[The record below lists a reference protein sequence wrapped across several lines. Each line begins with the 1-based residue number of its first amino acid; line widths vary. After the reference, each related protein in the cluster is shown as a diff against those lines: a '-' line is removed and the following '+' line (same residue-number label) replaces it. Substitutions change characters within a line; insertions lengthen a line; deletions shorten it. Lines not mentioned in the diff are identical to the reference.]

1 MIKNIIFDIG
11 NVLVQNPNFDLV
23 KQFFKEETDAVL
35 FNNYIFKSEFWKEMD
50 LGKITNIEIANKI
63 RDSKLV
69 HVTNYDEADDFMR
82 NWFTKTIANE
92 ETMQIGERL
101 KELGYN
107 IYVLSN
113 MAQLTYEYLSSKYSF
128 FKIIDGAVVSAY
140 EGVKKP
146 NEKIFEI
153 LLDRYSLESEECLLI
168 DDDDTNK
175 TFEVANSIGIKGRRV
190 QANSSED
197 VKKSLAENE
206 III

>member
-50 LGKITNIEIANKI
+50 LGKITNIEIAN
-63 RDSKLV
+63 
-69 HVTNYDEADDFMR
+69 
-82 NWFTKTIANE
+82 E

-113 MAQLTYEYLSSKYSF
+113 MAQLTYEYLSNYNISKY
-128 FKIIDGAVVSAY
+128 KLGKRWTWVVPD
-140 EGVKKP
+140 VRK
-146 NEKIFEI
+146 
-153 LLDRYSLESEECLLI
+153 RTLEDCP
-168 DDDDTNK
+168 
-175 TFEVANSIGIKGRRV
+175 
-190 QANSSED
+190 
-197 VKKSLAENE
+197 
-206 III
+206 